1 MLHNV
6 AGMPAGTTGSVITEE
21 LISCWD
27 DRIVQAN
34 QLLVAETIILIK
46 TMSKSGLRGDTAWAI
61 YSLCIQAFTASA
73 HNYPSHSEKLCRKGM
88 SAGWKLFGAGV
99 QRCLRGWAWSPAY
112 TSRTDLNW
120 LLLCT
125 DIWIIHTRAKRTKYF
140 GSNRI
145 ALSILHSLI
154 LQESYEV
161 KARIPHETDG
171 ETELE
176 R

>member
-1 MLHNV
+1 MTELYRPINCLWLKPSFWSKQCWNQGSGETWPEPFTV
-6 AGMPAGTTGSVITEE
+6 CAFKPSRPPLTTIHLTLRNFAERKRVPGK
-21 LISCWD
+21 SCLE
-27 DRIVQAN
+27 Q
-34 QLLVAETIILIK
+34 
-46 TMSKSGLRGDTAWAI
+46 
-61 YSLCIQAFTASA
+61 
-73 HNYPSHSEKLCRKGM
+73 
-88 SAGWKLFGAGV
+88 GV
-99 QRCLRGWAWSPAY
+99 QRRLRGWAWSPAY

-125 DIWIIHTRAKRTKYF
+125 NIWIIHTPAKRTKYF

-171 ETELE
+171 ETESE